1 MCLPENTAIAVRGT
15 EVIGT
20 VGGGAESVILISGQ
34 VDLVSIGGD
43 FVSHPGLAAVV
54 AVDMFGIGAD
64 GGLEFNA
71 DVVAAPLDYCN
82 CSLVRAGFGVQV
94 AGGQIATP
102 GRIDTATIDA
112 VIDAITIK
120 ESIEETSQQ
129 HPALTPAEEE
139 AAEAGLA
146 ETGETSQSGDAAT
159 EPELATAEPE
169 AEIEPAV
176 LPVQETAGAAEP
188 SPEAEESLSEFDKVV
203 MRAFG
208 LSDEEKPASE
218 AVGDARS
225 ETQGQLVMA
234 AGLAA
239 EGPDDDDKADGAV
252 TEDSGQNEVKLD
264 DQVEDTPTEEEKRN
278 EIKVEEAVLERT
290 SPPVRPTAA
299 SHHRPPTP
307 IPTPPTTHPL
317 SPRFPELRS
326 ATAPMTTASLVSAT
340 LTGSDS
346 NSGDTLTYSVSGGSA
361 DTSVSGFTHSRT
373 RYGTLYVNS
382 SSGAYRYVPNDSAI
396 EALTSNASRTS
407 PCRCL
412 MERQRLAD
420 VDGQHHRRQ

>member
-1 MCLPENTAIAVRGT
+1 MARRGRHDLSSRGLLAIMLTILAGLISPAMAGGGDRPISGVLAASNGPVSAGPMGAADGTMRTLAVGNKVYYEDEIVTGEGVRAQILLRDGTTFSIGEGARLVLDEFVFDPRSNAGGVGVVIKKGAFRFVSGKIAKANPRNMRVLAGNTAIAVRGT

-43 FVSHPGLAAVV
+43 CV
-54 AVDMFGIGAD
+54 ASGSGGGGDMFGIGAD

-71 DVVAAPLDYCN
+71 DVVAAPPDYCN
-82 CSLVRAGFGVQV
+82 RSLVRAGFGVQV

-129 HPALTPAEEE
+129 QSEQPAPAEEE

-208 LSDEEKPASE
+208 LLDEEKPASE

-225 ETQGQLVMA
+225 EPQGQLVVA
-234 AGLAA
+234 AGLLRR
-239 EGPDDDDKADGAV
+239 G
-252 TEDSGQNEVKLD
+252 
-264 DQVEDTPTEEEKRN
+264 
-278 EIKVEEAVLERT
+278 RT
-290 SPPVRPTAA
+290 TTTRRMVRRRRTAA
-299 SHHRPPTP
+299 RMKSSLMTRWR
-307 IPTPPTTHPL
+307 TPPPRKKSGTRSRSRRLCL
-317 SPRFPELRS
+317 S
-326 ATAPMTTASLVSAT
+326 
-340 LTGSDS
+340 
-346 NSGDTLTYSVSGGSA
+346 
-361 DTSVSGFTHSRT
+361 
-373 RYGTLYVNS
+373 
-382 SSGAYRYVPNDSAI
+382 
-396 EALTSNASRTS
+396 
-407 PCRCL
+407 
-412 MERQRLAD
+412 
-420 VDGQHHRRQ
+420 